1 MVRKRRIRVLLVD
14 DYLPFLQFL
23 RSTLEKWAEL
33 QVISEVSDGLS
44 AVQKAQEQRPDL
56 ILLDIGLPTLN
67 GIDAAKRILKLSPH
81 SKILFI
87 SQETSTELVLGAF
100 ATGATGYV
108 VKTDARNELLTALET
123 VLRGERYVST
133 TLAERDFPTV
143 SDAGATQAVSIGT
156 FNTAGSD
163 LRSTRVQGHVVQFYT
178 DDAVLLDGLSQM
190 FGDSLGAGESVVAV
204 MTPPHRSGLENR
216 LIAQGLDLRD
226 AITNGRLAI
235 FDADQELSKFMDA
248 VGPSRE
254 RFLPLFGNILR
265 KAGMTA
271 FAKNRRV
278 LVFGEMVAVLWAR
291 KGYDAAIRLEELWN
305 ELALT
310 CSFYLCCAYPASGFP
325 GALKGEPYAR
335 ICAQHA
341 DVVSAF

>member
-1 MVRKRRIRVLLVD
+1 MVRKSTIRVLVVD
-14 DYLPFLQFL
+14 DYVPFLQFL

-44 AVQKAQEQRPDL
+44 AVQKSQELRPDL

-67 GIDAAKRILKLSPH
+67 GIDAAKRILELSPH

-87 SQETSTELVLGAF
+87 SQETSTEIVRGAL

-108 VKTDARNELLTALET
+108 VKTDARNELMTALET

-143 SDAGATQAVSIGT
+143 SDAGATQAVEIGT
-156 FNTAGSD
+156 FNTEGSD
-163 LRSTRVQGHVVQFYT
+163 LRSTRAQGHVVQFYT

-204 MTPPHRSGLENR
+204 MTRLHRSGLEER
-216 LIAQGLDLRD
+216 LIARGTDLSE
-226 AITNGRLAI
+226 AIKNGRLAI
-235 FDADQELSKFMDA
+235 FDADQALSEFMDA

-254 RFLPLFGNILR
+254 CFLPLFGNILR
-265 KAGMTA
+265 KAGTTLLLSRCQEWLHLA
-271 FAKNRRV
+271 VIWVWRR
-278 LVFGEMVAVLWAR
+278 GWDSNPR
-291 KGYDAAIRLEELWN
+291 
-305 ELALT
+305 
-310 CSFYLCCAYPASGFP
+310 
-325 GALKGEPYAR
+325 
-335 ICAQHA
+335 
-341 DVVSAF
+341 